1 MPLTVNTNISS
12 LNAQRNVGINNS
24 ALSKSL
30 ERLSSGLR
38 INKAADDAA
47 GLAIATKFDAQV
59 KGLNQAVRNAN
70 NAVSLVQTAE
80 GGVNTLTNI
89 LQRLR
94 ELAVQ
99 SSSDDNT
106 PSERADTQQEAASLI
121 TEFTR
126 ISTTTQFNT
135 MNLLDG
141 SFTGKYFQIG
151 ANYGQTVT
159 FTINDARA
167 RSLGSRAQYSAQIA
181 DGVGTSLNANFG
193 AGQIKINGQDLAP
206 TNAADDQY
214 SVLDIS
220 SRGLSAGGAPA
231 ASVLSYGFTMFING
245 VSVNVAANAIAS
257 TASGGAIANIIV
269 TAIRAASIT
278 NVSAFTV
285 AGGSAW
291 VLEATNGTAL
301 KLGILGSAAGAG
313 TSATSVLLSAIG
325 FDKTAVGAA
334 SVLASLWGGGS
345 DAVMAS
351 ANALTSYNGE
361 SSAIAK
367 AVAINTVQGNT
378 GVTAAAQ
385 KNAITATTAIQA
397 ANLVDGD
404 VYINGVNIGAVTVLG
419 NDSSGTLTTAIN
431 NVQGTTGVT
440 ASVDGNGKL
449 VLTAADSRNI
459 TVTTNTSG
467 IGATSLGLSGTQTN
481 NTWLYRAA
489 IQLNDPSNFSL
500 TSSTSLFNLDGSANT
515 SQAVA
520 ASVSTYNVSLLK
532 LDTQDHAQ
540 SAILTIDSALNQVNA
555 IRAGVGAV
563 QNRMEFTVNNLQ
575 IASENM
581 SASESRIKDADFAA
595 EVATFT
601 RNQIMV
607 QAGVA
612 MVAQANT
619 TSQYALQLLR

>member
-1 MPLTVNTNISS
+1 
-12 LNAQRNVGINNS
+12 
-24 ALSKSL
+24 
-30 ERLSSGLR
+30 
-38 INKAADDAA
+38 
-47 GLAIATKFDAQV
+47 
-59 KGLNQAVRNAN
+59 
-70 NAVSLVQTAE
+70 
-80 GGVNTLTNI
+80 
-89 LQRLR
+89 
-94 ELAVQ
+94 
-99 SSSDDNT
+99 
-106 PSERADTQQEAASLI
+106 
-121 TEFTR
+121 
-126 ISTTTQFNT
+126 
-135 MNLLDG
+135 
-141 SFTGKYFQIG
+141 
-151 ANYGQTVT
+151 
-159 FTINDARA
+159 
-167 RSLGSRAQYSAQIA
+167 
-181 DGVGTSLNANFG
+181 
-193 AGQIKINGQDLAP
+193 
-206 TNAADDQY
+206 
-214 SVLDIS
+214 
-220 SRGLSAGGAPA
+220 
-231 ASVLSYGFTMFING
+231 
-245 VSVNVAANAIAS
+245 
-257 TASGGAIANIIV
+257 
-269 TAIRAASIT
+269 
-278 NVSAFTV
+278 
-285 AGGSAW
+285 
-291 VLEATNGTAL
+291 
-301 KLGILGSAAGAG
+301 
-313 TSATSVLLSAIG
+313 
-325 FDKTAVGAA
+325 
-334 SVLASLWGGGS
+334 
-345 DAVMAS
+345 MAS

-385 KNAITATTAIQA
+385 KNAATATTAIQA

>member
-59 KGLNQAVRNAN
+59 QGLNQAVRNAN

-106 PSERADTQQEAASLI
+106 PTERADTEQEAQSLI

-167 RSLGSRAQYSAQIA
+167 RSLGGRAEYTANTPS
-181 DGVGTSLNANFG
+181 GVTNAVNGNFG
-193 AGQIKINGQDLAP
+193 AGEIKINGNDVGP
-206 TNAADDQY
+206 TNSADDQY
-214 SVLDIS
+214 SVLDITS
-220 SRGLSAGGAPA
+220 AAPGADLASTDVSVATYLS
-231 ASVLSYGFTMFING
+231 FIING
-245 VSVNVAANAIAS
+245 NAVTVSLAAS
-257 TASGGAIANIIV
+257 TAITADQLATSIV
-269 TAIRAASIT
+269 TKINNASIT
-278 NVSAFTV
+278 GVYAKTLGGSGWILEASAGTNVNLQYSFVAGNVSGKFSI
-285 AGGSAW
+285 GGQAIGM
-291 VLEATNGTAL
+291 T
-301 KLGILGSAAGAG
+301 GSLSNMWGNSNAG
-313 TSATSVLLSAIG
+313 TIG
-325 FDKTAVGAA
+325 
-334 SVLASLWGGGS
+334 
-345 DAVMAS
+345 
-351 ANALTSYNGE
+351 NYNGE
-361 SSAIAK
+361 TSAIAK
-367 AVAINTVQGNT
+367 AVAINAIQGASNVLAT
-378 GVTAAAQ
+378 AQPNVVTASGSIA
-385 KNAITATTAIQA
+385 ATTLAS
-397 ANLVDGD
+397 GD
-404 VYINGVNIGAVTVLG
+404 VYINGQDIGAVTVTA
-419 NDSSGTLTTAIN
+419 NDGTGALATAIN
-431 NVQGTTGVT
+431 NLQGTTGVS
-440 ASVDGNGKL
+440 ASVNANGRL
-449 VLTAADSRNI
+449 VLTASDGRNI
-459 TVTTNTSG
+459 ALTTRTAAIGGAGGLNLSGTATNTS
-467 IGATSLGLSGTQTN
+467 
-481 NTWLYRAA
+481 WLYRSSLK
-489 IQLNDPSNFSL
+489 LNDISNFSL
-500 TSSTSLFNLDGSANT
+500 TSSSDLFDLTGAHETSRT
-515 SQAVA
+515 VA
-520 ASVSTYNVSLLK
+520 SDVSTYNVSLLK
-532 LDTQDHAQ
+532 LDTQANAQ
-540 SAILTIDSALNQVNA
+540 AAILTIDSALNEVNG

>member
-1 MPLTVNTNISS
+1 MPLTVNTNIPS

-59 KGLNQAVRNAN
+59 QGLNQAVRNAN

-106 PSERADTQQEAASLI
+106 PSDRAATAQEATSLI

-126 ISTTTQFNT
+126 IATTTQFNT

-151 ANYGQTVT
+151 ANYGQNVT

-167 RSLGSRAQYSAQIA
+167 RSLGGRAEYTAQLA
-181 DGVGTSLNANFG
+181 AGVTTAKNANFG
-193 AGQIKINGQDLAP
+193 AGEIKVNGTDVGP
-206 TNAADDQY
+206 TNSADDQY

-220 SRGLSAGGAPA
+220 TAAAGMNSIAAAQVSQDTTLSF
-231 ASVLSYGFTMFING
+231 LING
-245 VSVNVAANAIAS
+245 TAVNVTLAS
-257 TASGGAIANIIV
+257 TTSITADQLATSIAWQINHANITGV
-269 TAIRAASIT
+269 AARTI
-278 NVSAFTV
+278 N
-285 AGGSAW
+285 GSAW
-291 VLEATNGTAL
+291 VLEATGGTNLNLQYSYAYTGTAS
-301 KLGILGSAAGAG
+301 GIVS
-313 TSATSVLLSAIG
+313 IG
-325 FDKTAVGAA
+325 GIAVGMAGVLSGMFGN
-334 SVLASLWGGGS
+334 SVTGTVG
-345 DAVMAS
+345 
-351 ANALTSYNGE
+351 NYNGE

-367 AVAINTVQGNT
+367 AVAINAIQGT
-378 GVTAAAQ
+378 SAVLATAQ
-385 KNAITATTAIQA
+385 KNVVTATNAVASGGT
-397 ANLVDGD
+397 LTLSSGD
-404 VYINGVNIGAVTVLG
+404 VYINGQDIGAATVLG
-419 NDSSGTLTTAIN
+419 NDSTGALATGIN
-431 NVQGTTGVT
+431 NLTGTTGVS
-440 ASVDGNGKL
+440 ASINADGKL
-449 VLTAADSRNI
+449 MLSAADGRNI
-459 TVTTNTSG
+459 TVTTRTQA
-467 IGATSLGLSGTQTN
+467 IGTSLGLLGTDATNSTWVYRSGVK
-481 NTWLYRAA
+481 
-489 IQLNDPSNFSL
+489 LNDASNFTL
-500 TSSTSLFNLDGSANT
+500 TSPSDLYDLTGVHETSRT
-515 SQAVA
+515 VA
-520 ASVSTYNVSLLK
+520 SDVSTYNVANVRV
-532 LDTQDHAQ
+532 DTQINAQ
-540 SAILTIDSALNQVNA
+540 AAILTIDSALNQVNG

-563 QNRMEFTVNNLQ
+563 QNRLQFTVTNLQ

-581 SASESRIKDADFAA
+581 SASESRIKDADFAS

>member
-1 MPLTVNTNISS
+1 MPLTVNTNVPS

-24 ALSKSL
+24 QLSKSL

-59 KGLNQAVRNAN
+59 QGLNQAVRNAN

-80 GGVNTLTNI
+80 GGVNTLTDI

-99 SSSDDNT
+99 ASSDDNT
-106 PSERADTQQEAASLI
+106 PTDRAATEQEAGSLI

-126 ISTTTQFNT
+126 IASTTQFNT

-151 ANYGQTVT
+151 ANYSQTVS

-167 RSLGSRAQYSAQIA
+167 RSLGGRAQYTAQVA
-181 DGVGTSLNANFG
+181 GGVGNALNGNFG
-193 AGQIKINGQDLAP
+193 AGQIKINGYDVAA
-206 TNAADDQY
+206 TNSADDQY
-214 SVLDIS
+214 SVLDVSAAGIGAGGS
-220 SRGLSAGGAPA
+220 TFSNGVTTLYINSVAVALGAGGA
-231 ASVLSYGFTMFING
+231 LSTGTTQNSI
-245 VSVNVAANAIAS
+245 ANA
-257 TASGGAIANIIV
+257 IV
-269 TAIRAASIT
+269 TAINNANIT
-278 NVSAFTV
+278 NVTARV
-285 AGGSAW
+285 VNGSAW

-301 KLGILGSAAGAG
+301 NLTVAGGSGTAAY
-313 TSATSVLLSAIG
+313 ATSQLLSDIG
-325 FDKTAVGAA
+325 LGLASMVAMWGSGAA
-334 SVLASLWGGGS
+334 A
-345 DAVMAS
+345 AAS
-351 ANALTSYNGE
+351 APTVHNYNGE

-367 AVAINTVQGNT
+367 AVAINAVAGNSGVSAT
-378 GVTAAAQ
+378 AEPNVVTA
-385 KNAITATTAIQA
+385 NSAIGAV
-397 ANLVDGD
+397 NLQNGD
-404 VYINGVNIGAVTVLG
+404 VYINGINIGAVNVLG
-419 NDSSGTLTTAIN
+419 HDSTGALTTAIN
-431 NVQGTTGVT
+431 NVSGSTGVT
-440 ASVDGNGKL
+440 ASVDANGKL
-449 VLTAADSRNI
+449 TLTAADARNI
-459 TVTTNTSG
+459 TVSTSG
-467 IGATSLGLSGTQTN
+467 NIGTASLGLSGTGTN
-481 NTWLYRAA
+481 GSWVYRSA
-489 IQLNDPSNFSL
+489 IQLNDPNNFTL
-500 TSSTSLFNLDGSANT
+500 SSSGTLFNLDGTNNS

-520 ASVSTYNVSLLK
+520 SDVTTYNVSLMK
-532 LDTQDHAQ
+532 LDTQANAQ
-540 SAILTIDSALNQVNA
+540 SAILTIDSALNQVNG
-555 IRAGVGAV
+555 IRAGIGAV
-563 QNRMEFTVNNLQ
+563 QNRLQFTVNNLQ

-581 SASESRIKDADFAA
+581 SASESRIRDADFAS